1 MNMHYPDP
9 ESLDEAWDCPTCG
22 RPTPPSQDVECH
34 CGMLV
39 SHHVPATE
47 LCKRLRDAQQSEASL
62 IVERDKWKKK
72 FIQQNKDLGCEMM
85 DPGGTIWDYAKQVQ
99 DENKRLKDQLEQASE
114 QYRLS
119 SVCRE
124 LKAENEKLKAL
135 LEEKEEFIQ
144 RVITWPHDADPF
156 CSMDHDND
164 TETYSCRN

>member
-1 MNMHYPDP
+1 MHTHT
-9 ESLDEAWDCPTCG
+9 EQELDEAWDCPTCC

-47 LCKRLRDAQQSEASL
+47 LCRRLRAAQQREASL
-62 IVERDKWKKK
+62 IVE
-72 FIQQNKDLGCEMM
+72 
-85 DPGGTIWDYAKQVQ
+85 
-99 DENKRLKDQLEQASE
+99 NKR
-114 QYRLS
+114 
-119 SVCRE
+119 
-124 LKAENEKLKAL
+124 LKAL

-156 CSMDHDND
+156 FSMDHDND

>member
-1 MNMHYPDP
+1 MHTHT
-9 ESLDEAWDCPTCG
+9 EQELDEAWDCPTCC

-39 SHHVPATE
+39 SHHVSATE
-47 LCKRLRDAQQSEASL
+47 LCRRLRAAQQREASL
-62 IVERDKWKKK
+62 IV
-72 FIQQNKDLGCEMM
+72 
-85 DPGGTIWDYAKQVQ
+85 
-99 DENKRLKDQLEQASE
+99 ENKRLKDQLEQASE

-119 SVCRE
+119 SVCQE

-156 CSMDHDND
+156 FSMDHDND

>member
-47 LCKRLRDAQQSEASL
+47 LCKRLRAAQQREASL
-62 IVERDKWKKK
+62 IVE
-72 FIQQNKDLGCEMM
+72 NK
-85 DPGGTIWDYAKQVQ
+85 
-99 DENKRLKDQLEQASE
+99 
-114 QYRLS
+114 
-119 SVCRE
+119 
-124 LKAENEKLKAL
+124 KLKAL

-156 CSMDHDND
+156 FSMDHDND

>member
-1 MNMHYPDP
+1 MHTHT
-9 ESLDEAWDCPTCG
+9 EQELDEAWDCPTCG
-22 RPTPPSQDVECH
+22 RPTPPSADYD
-34 CGMLV
+34 CGTCDMPA

-47 LCKRLRDAQQSEASL
+47 LCRRLRAAQQREALL
-62 IVERDKWKKK
+62 IVERDNWKAK

-85 DPGGTIWDYAKQVQ
+85 DPSGTIWDYAKKVQ
-99 DENKRLKDQLEQASE
+99 DENTRLKVQLEQASE

-144 RVITWPHDADPF
+144 LVITWPHDADPF
-156 CSMDHDND
+156 FSMDHDND

>member
-1 MNMHYPDP
+1 MCDHNDVDDY
-9 ESLDEAWDCPTCG
+9 ECSSCG
-22 RPTPPSQDVECH
+22 RMASEH
-34 CGMLV
+34 I
-39 SHHVPATE
+39 SATSI
-47 LCKRLRDAQQSEASL
+47 CKIMYETRAREAAL
-62 IVERDKWKKK
+62 IV
-72 FIQQNKDLGCEMM
+72 
-85 DPGGTIWDYAKQVQ
+85 
-99 DENKRLKDQLEQASE
+99 ENKRLKAQLEQASE

-156 CSMDHDND
+156 FSMDHDND

>member
-1 MNMHYPDP
+1 MHYPDP
-9 ESLDEAWDCPTCG
+9 ESLDEAWDCPTCC

-39 SHHVPATE
+39 SHHVHATE
-47 LCKRLRDAQQSEASL
+47 LCKRLRNAQQRENKL
-62 IVERDKWKKK
+62 IVENSLL
-72 FIQQNKDLGCEMM
+72 I
-85 DPGGTIWDYAKQVQ
+85 V
-99 DENKRLKDQLEQASE
+99 ENKRLKDQLEQASE

-124 LKAENEKLKAL
+124 LKAENETLKAL
-135 LEEKEEFIQ
+135 LEEKELYIQ

>member
-47 LCKRLRDAQQSEASL
+47 LCKRLRAAQQREASL
-62 IVERDKWKKK
+62 IVERDKWQAK

-99 DENKRLKDQLEQASE
+99 DENKRLKE
-114 QYRLS
+114 
-119 SVCRE
+119 
-124 LKAENEKLKAL
+124 L

-156 CSMDHDND
+156 FSMDHDND
-164 TETYSCRN
+164 TETYLCRN